1 MTMPYAHWAATF
13 RSPLQFRTPTSSET
27 THMGEARRRGSRAQR
42 AAEAI
47 KRNKRAL
54 MEHLGRRSDDPFHV
68 ALKVALN
75 AFLSRLTPE
84 QWQLRRAAVLD
95 SLNSRLDGH
104 NLAQAH
110 SIRVREDEMGWY
122 IFLCEQA
129 IEDPFCT
136 DESQSQRILPFF
148 AGLGFRWQHAH
159 SITGIER
166 KLDEMLHDYR
176 KQPDGHF
183 FELLVAL
190 SYAQSGF
197 QVELIKEVRGTKTAD
212 MRVSKGNEE
221 YFVECKR
228 MARTSDYSETERNE
242 FLRLWENGR
251 DELVKNGQWIWFKG
265 TFHVE
270 PATLPDNFLRDIW
283 VSALPMGL
291 GEQTLLDNEQAIIKG
306 RLIDQAG
313 VHQHMRKFKVKA
325 NSASLTRLI
334 GGDWAP
340 EDASTTMIQVVERS
354 QVSGCEAPSLGIY
367 VENVGFACGFT
378 RAFDSEI
385 SIERKARDIRKLLSE
400 AIVQVPVDRPSII
413 HLAAETMEGQEVE
426 RRRNEKLLASMPS
439 FNFNGAQVQLVRF
452 HRLQAHQRAEIAFEL
467 DETVDDLFQVDGH
480 RPEVPRMMVAP
491 QGTAMKRG
499 AHWDIYS

>member
-1 MTMPYAHWAATF
+1 
-13 RSPLQFRTPTSSET
+13 
-27 THMGEARRRGSRAQR
+27 MGEARRRGSREQR

-47 KRNKRAL
+47 KRNKKAL
-54 MEHLGRRSDDPFHV
+54 MEHLGRRSDDPFDG
-68 ALKVALN
+68 ALKVALD

-84 QWQLRRAAVLD
+84 QWRLRRAAVLD
-95 SLNSRLDGH
+95 SLNSRLDGD
-104 NLAQAH
+104 NLAEAQ

-122 IFLCEQA
+122 LFLCEQA
-129 IEDPFCT
+129 INDPFCT

-159 SITGIER
+159 SVIGIER
-166 KLDEMLHDYR
+166 KLDEMLLDYR

-190 SYAQSGF
+190 SYAQAGF
-197 QVELIKEVRGTKTAD
+197 HVEFINEVRGTKTAD
-212 MRVSKGNEE
+212 MRVSKGDEE

-228 MARTSDYSETERNE
+228 MARTADYSEKERNE
-242 FLRLWENGR
+242 FLRLWENGK
-251 DELVKNGQWIWFKG
+251 DLLVENRQWIWFKG

-270 PATLPDNFLRDIW
+270 PTTLPDNFLRDIW
-283 VSALPMGL
+283 ASALPIGL
-291 GEQTLLDNEQAIIKG
+291 GERTLLDNEQAIIKA
-306 RLIDQAG
+306 RLIDRAG
-313 VHQHMRKFKVKA
+313 VHEHMRKFKVKA

-340 EDASTTMIQVVERS
+340 EDAPTTMIQMVERS
-354 QVSGCEAPSLGIY
+354 HVNGCEAPSLGIY

-385 SIERKARDIRKLLSE
+385 SIEKKARDIRKLLSE
-400 AIVQVPVDRPSII
+400 AVAQVPADQPSII
-413 HLAAETMEGQEVE
+413 HLAAETMEGKDVE
-426 RRRNEKLLASMPS
+426 RRRNEKLAASMPG

-452 HRLQAHQRAEIAFEL
+452 HRLQAHQRADIAFEL
-467 DETVDDLFQVDGH
+467 DETVDDLFAVTGR
-480 RPEVPRMMVAP
+480 RPDVPRMVVAP